1 MQQYEIILES
11 QLGQRYGTL
20 VWQENAAGQITG
32 IFSLMGIDNPI
43 SGQKDG
49 QRLSFSHDL
58 RTAVRVLNC
67 HTVLTLCGDSLY
79 GTVSS
84 ERSVMKISGKNPLN
98 RFHWSNRK
106 NSASNHWK
114 EDLPCRKHPLPKTTL
129 W

>member
-20 VWQENAAGQITG
+20 VWQEIAGQITG

-84 ERSVMKISGKNPLN
+84 ERSVMKISGKKSTEPL
-98 RFHWSNRK
+98 SL
-106 NSASNHWK
+106 
-114 EDLPCRKHPLPKTTL
+114 E
-129 W
+129 

>member
-32 IFSLMGIDNPI
+32 IFSLMGTDNPI

-84 ERSVMKISGKNPLN
+84 EHSVMKISGKKSTEPL
-98 RFHWSNRK
+98 SL
-106 NSASNHWK
+106 
-114 EDLPCRKHPLPKTTL
+114 E
-129 W
+129 

>member
-11 QLGQRYGTL
+11 QLGQRYGPL

-84 ERSVMKISGKNPLN
+84 ERSVMKISGKKSTEPL
-98 RFHWSNRK
+98 SL
-106 NSASNHWK
+106 
-114 EDLPCRKHPLPKTTL
+114 E
-129 W
+129 